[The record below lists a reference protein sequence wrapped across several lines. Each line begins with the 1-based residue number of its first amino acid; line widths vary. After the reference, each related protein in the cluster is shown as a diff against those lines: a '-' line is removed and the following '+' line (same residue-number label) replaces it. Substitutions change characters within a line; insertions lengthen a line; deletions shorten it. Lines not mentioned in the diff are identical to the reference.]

1 MLPDRDVRASVAIGL
16 VAVAVAIGYGV
27 LTDLIRAPAE
37 PGLAAALLVDVTLVV
52 VPFALGTGTAFL
64 ALRHRV
70 VLPLTLVAVFAA
82 LPGLLGWHGGS
93 VLVGVLGVGPLVVTV
108 ALLETLV
115 RIRLGRLAA
124 PPSARGL
131 RALSVGVGAA
141 VVYFGVFAL
150 RAVVPLWRIDT
161 GVPQRL
167 APGAEL
173 ALTLWYVLGISLVL
187 VGLPV
192 ALNRRFGLVAPL
204 VGLAAYLLV
213 DLAFVQPAVA
223 EGTELVVALLLG
235 VWPTLSVLLATVGVV
250 EFRVRRRRGEYDRE
264 EGGGG
269 EGDGE
274 QDGDGPTVEGG
285 LFGDRV

>member
-37 PGLAAALLVDVTLVV
+37 PGLATALLVDVTLVV

-70 VLPLTLVAVFAA
+70 VLPLALVAVFAA

-115 RIRLGRLAA
+115 RVRLGRLAA

-150 RAVVPLWRIDT
+150 RAIVPLWRIDT

-192 ALNRRFGLVAPL
+192 ALNRRVGLVAPL
-204 VGLAAYLLV
+204 VGIVAYLLI

-223 EGTELVVALLLG
+223 EGTELVVALLLS
-235 VWPTLSVLLATVGVV
+235 VWPTLSVLLATVGGV
-250 EFRVRRRRGEYDRE
+250 EFWIRRRRGEYDRE
-264 EGGGG
+264 EG
-269 EGDGE
+269 DGE
-274 QDGDGPTVEGG
+274 DDGKQDDGPTVEGG